1 MIEKEKEVSITIQG
15 KDYIERLI
23 KKDIDEMIK
32 AIREEEMYVT
42 KFRVHCDKLYEKI
55 EQLRVLNGQH
65 PNRWAECYQ
74 GKRK

>member
-1 MIEKEKEVSITIQG
+1 MNEQEK
-15 KDYIERLI
+15 I

-32 AIREEEMYVT
+32 AIREEDMYVT

-74 GKRK
+74 GKRI